1 VGDYVMPLNSVE
13 KKKIVDTFGSNSND
27 TGSTAVQVALLTEN
41 IRELTE
47 HLKVNAKDFS
57 SKNGLLKMVSYRR
70 RLLRYLE
77 RVNEAQYRD
86 VIGRLGLK
94 K

>member
-1 VGDYVMPLNSVE
+1 MPLNTVE
-13 KKKIVDTFGSNSND
+13 KKKIVETFGATSGD
-27 TGSTAVQVALLTEN
+27 TGSTSVQVALLTEN
-41 IRELTE
+41 IRSLTE
-47 HLKVNAKDFS
+47 HLKVNKKDFS
-57 SKNGLLKMVSYRR
+57 SKKGLLNMVSYRR

-86 VIGRLGLK
+86 LISRLGLK

>member
-1 VGDYVMPLNSVE
+1 MPLNSVE
-13 KKKIVDTFGSNSND
+13 KKKIVETFGANSGD

-41 IRELTE
+41 IRSLTE
-47 HLKVNAKDFS
+47 HLKVNRKDFS

-70 RLLRYLE
+70 RLLGYLE
-77 RVNEAQYRD
+77 KVNEEQYRD
-86 VIGRLGLK
+86 LINRLGLK

>member
-1 VGDYVMPLNSVE
+1 MPLNSVE
-13 KKKIVDTFGSNSND
+13 KKKLVETFGSNAND

-47 HLKVNAKDFS
+47 HLKINAKDFS
-57 SKNGLLKMVSYRR
+57 SKNGLLKMVARR
-70 RLLRYLE
+70 RSLLRYLE

-86 VIGRLGLK
+86 LIGRLGLK